1 MGLYKLKKGAG
12 THQEVINGIVCD
24 FVGGDTINTSTE
36 LDKSFPGKFQR
47 LDVEEMKTYR
57 QPSIPIPARFIKSDS
72 VTTDSVDVTKFAD
85 EVLIEL
91 VNEVNKELEKRD
103 VLLKPDADAD
113 ADAVTEIP
121 EKFKK
126 SDELPRLKNKSTKDK

>member
-24 FVGGDTINTSTE
+24 FVGGDTINTATE

-47 LDVEEMKTYR
+47 LDVEEMKTYQ
-57 QPSIPIPARFIKSDS
+57 QPSIPIPTRFVKSNV
-72 VTTDSVDVTKFAD
+72 VTTDSVDVTKFTD
-85 EVLIEL
+85 EALVELAGEIE
-91 VNEVNKELEKRD
+91 KELKSRK
-103 VLLKPDADAD
+103 L
-113 ADAVTEIP
+113 EIP

-126 SDELPRLKNKSTKDK
+126 PEELPRLKNKSTKGK